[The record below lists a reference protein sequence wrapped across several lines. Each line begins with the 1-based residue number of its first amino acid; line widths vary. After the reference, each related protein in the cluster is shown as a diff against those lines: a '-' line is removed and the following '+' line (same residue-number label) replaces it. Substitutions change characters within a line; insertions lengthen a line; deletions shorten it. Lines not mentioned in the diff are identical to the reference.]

1 MPEKLMAGN
10 ACVMAAILAS
20 EMGRI
25 AGPPR
30 PPLDTNPSTLISN
43 SSVSGS
49 ITGME
54 GKVFDDTM
62 ASAPPRMH
70 APASITM
77 SDVLG
82 VSLVHTGIRA
92 TSFTASVTT
101 EQSVCQARSSLSLPE
116 PAMIDAMSTFVGCAA
131 LMRRRR
137 GSHQSSVLSEM
148 SSQFH
153 DEWSAAP
160 SRFFIETRASSGA
173 VRMNFAFAPYTFTT
187 GCSPMVLVT
196 TPPQP
201 ASKARMMLLSDSVG
215 GADERRKG
223 FSNVMPVKFTE
234 RFAMEISSGL
244 PVHSGPWS
252 HYQPARRT
260 VASGWEIHN
269 RAGEV
274 WRGSERRATALGA
287 VVGQPNHELRAPPL
301 PAMLHCDPAREAAQ
315 LKLVRPTQTQ
325 GCRCGHRSR
334 CRVAGAVSRPDP

>member
-54 GKVFDDTM
+54 GNVFDDTM

-77 SDVLG
+77 SEVLG
-82 VSLVHTGIRA
+82 VSLVHTGTRA

-101 EQSVCQARSSLSLPE
+101 EQSPWSRPMFEPMSFRSMCGQEKLSSSPSAPFSWQAVASVCQARSSLSLPE

-252 HYQPARRT
+252 RYQPARRT
-260 VASGWEIHN
+260 VASAQEFQSLPGKYGAALNI
-269 RAGEV
+269 AP
-274 WRGSERRATALGA
+274 RRRVRSPWLA
-287 VVGQPNHELRAPPL
+287 VDVAAP
-301 PAMLHCDPAREAAQ
+301 Q
-315 LKLVRPTQTQ
+315 NS
-325 GCRCGHRSR
+325 SR
-334 CRVAGAVSRPDP
+334 YL